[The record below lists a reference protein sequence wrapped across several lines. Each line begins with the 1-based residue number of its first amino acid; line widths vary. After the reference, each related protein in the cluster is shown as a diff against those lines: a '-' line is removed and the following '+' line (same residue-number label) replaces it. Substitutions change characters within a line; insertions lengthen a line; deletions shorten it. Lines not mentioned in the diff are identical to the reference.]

1 MPPNKMLIAALF
13 SLAPAALAD
22 TAVLKL
28 TTHELPPYSYRDADQ
43 RLRGLAV
50 EVVECALTRMAV
62 PYSIKVTAWARAQKL
77 VKDGMADG
85 FFAGSR
91 NAERDAYAVQSAI
104 IAEQQWRWYLLADNP
119 GDPSTEGFRQQA
131 KVSSFIGANMLDW
144 LKDNHYRVVPPP
156 KDNDGLLKMLQAKRL
171 DAILA
176 NHLVMQQR
184 MQQQGLENKI
194 RSSVL
199 KDKPLAVYF
208 AKSFTNAHPDFL
220 ERFNQHVSACREAA
234 GDSQRN

>member
-1 MPPNKMLIAALF
+1 MLPVKMIIAALF

-28 TTHELPPYSYRDADQ
+28 TTHDLPPYSYRDADQ

-50 EVVECALTRMAV
+50 EVVECALSRMDI

-91 NAERDAYAVQSAI
+91 NEERDSYAVPSAI
-104 IAEQQWRWYLLADNP
+104 IAEQQWRWYLLADNLS
-119 GDPSTEGFRQQA
+119 DPSSEGFRQQA

-156 KDNDGLLKMLQAKRL
+156 KNTDGLLKMLQAKRV

-176 NHLVMQQR
+176 NNLVMQR
-184 MQQQGLENKI
+184 SLQQQGLENEI
-194 RSSVL
+194 RSVLL

-208 AKSFTNAHPDFL
+208 GKRFISAHPDFL
-220 ERFNQHVSACREAA
+220 ERFNQHVGECREAA